1 MIRMRSAESG
11 PSLRDVFRSFWPY
24 TRGERGRLLAAGIL
38 AVVVAGGE
46 IGTVV
51 IFDTITG
58 TVLGQ
63 RRMGA
68 FWPLAG
74 TWLGIAV
81 ITAAAMFTGGYLRS
95 LASERFLLRLRDSV
109 FARTQQLSP
118 GFFTKHRLGDLIV
131 RLTDDLEV
139 IEELVSSG
147 LVEAAAAAISVALF
161 AAAAAIIQWQLALI
175 TFAVAPLF
183 WLTSK
188 GFSGRL
194 SQASGQER
202 AASSSLASTVEESLA
217 NQALVQAFSRQPD
230 QASRL
235 HHEGRSWLRARMAE
249 ARLNSLYAPAVYFA
263 ETICILIVF
272 GFSAWEI
279 AAHRLSL
286 GGMLSFAILLAYI
299 YPEIQDISG
308 YRVTMAA
315 GQPSAQRITDILT
328 TTPAVTDHPAAP
340 QTRRPSPAGRG
351 PGRIEFDHV
360 TFTYPGTSSPVIQGL
375 SFTAEPGTLL
385 AVTGPSGAGKST
397 VAQLLIRFY
406 DPGTGRIL
414 LDGHDIRDL
423 PLRSLRD
430 TVTVLQQENLLFTGT
445 IRDNIA
451 YSKPGATAAE
461 VLAAARAADAHDF
474 ITALAHGYN
483 TPVGQRG
490 RLLSGGQRQRIAIAR
505 AILRDAPILILDEP
519 TTGLDPGSARNLLTS
534 LRAAI
539 AGRTTIVITHD
550 QALAAA
556 ADDAISLNGKASA
569 AFSGP
574 PIASDGRLLAT

>member
-1 MIRMRSAESG
+1 MRSAESG
-11 PSLRDVFRSFWPY
+11 PSLRDIFRSFWPY
-24 TRGERGRLLAAGIL
+24 TRGERRRLLAAGIL

-81 ITAAAMFTGGYLRS
+81 ITAAAMFTDGYLRS

-118 GFFTKHRLGDLIV
+118 GFFTQHRLGDLIV

-217 NQALVQAFSRQPD
+217 NQALVQAFSR
-230 QASRL
+230 
-235 HHEGRSWLRARMAE
+235 
-249 ARLNSLYAPAVYFA
+249 
-263 ETICILIVF
+263 
-272 GFSAWEI
+272 
-279 AAHRLSL
+279 
-286 GGMLSFAILLAYI
+286 
-299 YPEIQDISG
+299 
-308 YRVTMAA
+308 
-315 GQPSAQRITDILT
+315 
-328 TTPAVTDHPAAP
+328 
-340 QTRRPSPAGRG
+340 
-351 PGRIEFDHV
+351 
-360 TFTYPGTSSPVIQGL
+360 
-375 SFTAEPGTLL
+375 
-385 AVTGPSGAGKST
+385 
-397 VAQLLIRFY
+397 
-406 DPGTGRIL
+406 
-414 LDGHDIRDL
+414 
-423 PLRSLRD
+423 
-430 TVTVLQQENLLFTGT
+430 
-445 IRDNIA
+445 
-451 YSKPGATAAE
+451 
-461 VLAAARAADAHDF
+461 
-474 ITALAHGYN
+474 
-483 TPVGQRG
+483 
-490 RLLSGGQRQRIAIAR
+490 
-505 AILRDAPILILDEP
+505 
-519 TTGLDPGSARNLLTS
+519 
-534 LRAAI
+534 
-539 AGRTTIVITHD
+539 
-550 QALAAA
+550 
-556 ADDAISLNGKASA
+556 
-569 AFSGP
+569 
-574 PIASDGRLLAT
+574 